1 MTDWFILLLDLFN
14 AIKPNYRIK
23 IELWSEFCYTKTKH
37 GTVKAQCDLILYFRL
52 GRVGKKWEEMGRCW
66 MKWDGFGFFKC
77 SGSKALSSG

>member
-37 GTVKAQCDLILYFRL
+37 GTVKAQIRHTKFFVCLNI
-52 GRVGKKWEEMGRCW
+52 KKW
-66 MKWDGFGFFKC
+66 
-77 SGSKALSSG
+77 SKILDVV